1 MRITTVTGDIKP
13 DELGLTAMH
22 EHVLCYFDIME
33 GMPIPPEKL
42 ELTPEN
48 FAFLRNGGS
57 VFSKECSFNDDVDY
71 MTDELKAFKNN
82 VGGGAICDASPI
94 GLRGKVELLKEASER
109 SGVHLICSTGLYL
122 VNTHPEEFAGK
133 DETYLRERFEK
144 EIEVGI
150 DGTQIKPGF
159 VKCALG
165 TLNEAKTGID
175 DRELASLRA
184 CAKTAAKYGLS
195 LHVHT
200 HGPLTHDMILN
211 AVDIMIKECGISPGK
226 LLMLHMDSFL
236 RTESDLMKYIA
247 EETAVRTI
255 SNELALKILEQGI
268 NIGYDSWGT
277 PFTSYLPD
285 DYDRMKGLV
294 ELLRKGYEAQ
304 IVFGHDVLGKAQGIT
319 KGSYGYT
326 RFAEF
331 VPFMLKSL
339 GYGDEVIHKLMVEN
353 PARILAY

>member
-13 DELGLTAMH
+13 EELGLTAMH
-22 EHVLCYFDIME
+22 EHVLCNFAIME

-42 ELTPEN
+42 VLAPEN

-71 MTDELKAFKNN
+71 MTAELKAFKKN

-94 GLRGKVELLKEASER
+94 GIRGKVELLKVASER
-109 SGVHLICSTGLYL
+109 SGVHLICSTGLY
-122 VNTHPEEFAGK
+122 VKDTQPKEFSGK
-133 DETYLRERFEK
+133 DENYMRERFER
-144 EIEVGI
+144 EIEDGI
-150 DGTQIKPGF
+150 DGTGIKPGF
-159 VKCALG
+159 VKCALN
-165 TLNEAKTGID
+165 TLNEEKTAID
-175 DRELASLRA
+175 DQELASLRA

-195 LHVHT
+195 LQVHT
-200 HGPLTHDMILN
+200 HGQLTHEIILN
-211 AVDIMIKECGISPGK
+211 AVDIMLGECGLLPGK

-236 RTESDLMKYIA
+236 RTESDLMKYVS
-247 EETAVRTI
+247 EEAAVRTI

-277 PFTSYLPD
+277 PFTNYLPD

-294 ELLRKGYEAQ
+294 ELLRKGYDAQ
-304 IVFGHDVLGKAQGIT
+304 IVFGHDVLGKAHGIT
-319 KGSYGYT
+319 KGYYGYN
-326 RFAEF
+326 RFAELI
-331 VPFMLKSL
+331 PFMLKPL
-339 GYGDEVIHKLMVEN
+339 GFGDDVIRKLMIEN